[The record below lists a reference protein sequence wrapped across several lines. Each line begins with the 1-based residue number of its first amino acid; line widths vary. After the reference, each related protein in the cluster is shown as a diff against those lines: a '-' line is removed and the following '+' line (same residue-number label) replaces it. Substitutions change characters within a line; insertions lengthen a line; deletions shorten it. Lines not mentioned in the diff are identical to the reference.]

1 MAMIGH
7 NAIPIQNAR
16 ILDHLRNGPITPMEA
31 LHLYDCF
38 KLAARIFDL
47 REVGHE
53 IITMRIKNPFGNY
66 YAEYHLIKL
75 APKAEAA

>member
-1 MAMIGH
+1 MIP
-7 NAIPIQNAR
+7 NTPIPIQNAR
-16 ILDHLRNGPITPMEA
+16 ILEHLKRGPITPMEA

-38 KLAARIFDL
+38 QLAARIFDL
-47 REVGHE
+47 REIGHE

-75 APKAEAA
+75 APHVKEAAE